1 MTTLATESAKTSN
14 GFTAAD
20 HIRTQVDAAVS
31 QFYTLMNEVQVD
43 LYKYE
48 KIPNSKKTSKADA
61 AKKVQAS
68 WEKAAL
74 IIQNLRELR
83 DTLQH
88 KESEAVYNYQMN
100 DGVWK
105 NGQVLQDVDGHISD
119 RQMRLDSARQ
129 LALQSEQQQRR
140 QVKIKWLYV
149 ILFIVLLG
157 AAAYMY
163 MWSVG
168 DDIGIHNAESVE
180 EAIEAPEPSDTAES
194 KNVLQTMGDT
204 LGLSN
209 AADKAE
215 AAPPLA
221 PPSTTKATEV
231 NNDNGVRGS
240 LSDLFTGEET
250 GDNRSLRES
259 SSSSDSTFS

>member
-1 MTTLATESAKTSN
+1 MATAIASSTNAST

-31 QFYTLMNEVQVD
+31 QFYTQMNEVQVD
-43 LYKYE
+43 LHGYE
-48 KIPNSKKTSKADA
+48 KIPSSDKTSKADA
-61 AKKVQAS
+61 ATKVQAS
-68 WEKAAL
+68 WDKAAAVV
-74 IIQNLRELR
+74 QNLRELR
-83 DTLQH
+83 DTLQQ

-105 NGQVLQDVDGHISD
+105 NGQALQDVDGHIAD

-168 DDIGIHNAESVE
+168 DEIGMHNAESVE
-180 EAIEAPEPSDTAES
+180 EAVEAPEPSEAAAS
-194 KNVLQTMGDT
+194 PGVLQTMGET
-204 LGLSN
+204 LGLSS
-209 AADKAE
+209 AADKPAE
-215 AAPPLA
+215 APPQ
-221 PPSTTKATEV
+221 ATEAS
-231 NNDNGVRGS
+231 NDNDVRGS
-240 LSDLFTGEET
+240 LSDLFTGGEA
-250 GDNRSLRES
+250 GDDSSLSES